1 VICPSCG
8 TPNRDDALFCK
19 YCGLDLSRVPR
30 PAPPAPTPAPTPEAP
45 PPAPPI
51 APPPR
56 PYVGPLRPSRPRVWW
71 HPLGVFAI
79 LAAFFLFVDYAGE
92 GRVSWSLV
100 VVLAIAFII
109 GGVAIL
115 QYLASPDRRDRRP
128 FLAGAALL
136 IAAVLLLPAAV
147 ALQSSPTTT
156 DVFTEPVRPGI
167 DTLALNVVDESG
179 HVTVAFT
186 ATSAFLVRAEVTHLG
201 GLFSSHYPGDVVV
214 TNRSS
219 DGVLEFN
226 VTAKGVSGLFFF
238 GGHDIVVTVNRAVAV
253 QMVIASTTGSVQI
266 DVPQGVLIRPTGILA
281 SVTTG
286 NVAVSADEAHF
297 EAGSTVRAQST
308 TGSVTIR
315 ITQTV
320 AYAGTVVVQG
330 QSTTGG
336 VTFTFARAG
345 PEIAAKVTSTVTTGS
360 ITYDP
365 SKYSGPSNA
374 LLYAPSPSAYDGAA
388 MKFDVTLQS
397 TTGSIS
403 IG

>member
-1 VICPSCG
+1 
-8 TPNRDDALFCK
+8 
-19 YCGLDLSRVPR
+19 
-30 PAPPAPTPAPTPEAP
+30 
-45 PPAPPI
+45 
-51 APPPR
+51 
-56 PYVGPLRPSRPRVWW
+56 
-71 HPLGVFAI
+71 
-79 LAAFFLFVDYAGE
+79 
-92 GRVSWSLV
+92 
-100 VVLAIAFII
+100 
-109 GGVAIL
+109 
-115 QYLASPDRRDRRP
+115 
-128 FLAGAALL
+128 
-136 IAAVLLLPAAV
+136 
-147 ALQSSPTTT
+147 
-156 DVFTEPVRPGI
+156 
-167 DTLALNVVDESG
+167 
-179 HVTVAFT
+179 
-186 ATSAFLVRAEVTHLG
+186 
-201 GLFSSHYPGDVVV
+201 
-214 TNRSS
+214 
-219 DGVLEFN
+219 
-226 VTAKGVSGLFFF
+226 
-238 GGHDIVVTVNRAVAV
+238 
-253 QMVIASTTGSVQI
+253 
-266 DVPQGVLIRPTGILA
+266 LA